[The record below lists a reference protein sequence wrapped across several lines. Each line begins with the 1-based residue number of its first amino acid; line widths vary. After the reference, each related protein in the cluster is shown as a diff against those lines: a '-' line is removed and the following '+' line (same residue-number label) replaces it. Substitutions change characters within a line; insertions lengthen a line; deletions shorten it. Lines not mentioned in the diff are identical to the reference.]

1 MRVITSV
8 TRIELD
14 FDENQVL
21 KKALEIL
28 NKVDDIIGNDNN
40 IDYVVGNADMDLYDE
55 IYDKINR
62 IEDWVTRE

>member
-1 MRVITSV
+1 MRVTTSV

-14 FDENQVL
+14 FDEKQIL

-28 NKVDDIIGNDNN
+28 TKVNGIVGDDNN
-40 IDYVVGNADMDLYDE
+40 IDYVVDNADMDLYDD
-55 IYDKINR
+55 IYDEINR

>member
-28 NKVDDIIGNDNN
+28 NKVNDIIDNDNN

-62 IEDWVTRE
+62 IEDWVTRG

>member
-28 NKVDDIIGNDNN
+28 NKVNDIIGNDNN

-55 IYDKINR
+55 IYDTINR

>member
-28 NKVDDIIGNDNN
+28 NKVNDIIGDDNN

-55 IYDKINR
+55 IYDEINR

>member
-28 NKVDDIIGNDNN
+28 DKVNDIIDNDNN

-62 IEDWVTRE
+62 IEDWVTRG

>member
-14 FDENQVL
+14 FDERQVL

-28 NKVDDIIGNDNN
+28 NKVNGIVGDDNN

>member
-28 NKVDDIIGNDNN
+28 NKVNDIIGNDNN
-40 IDYVVGNADMDLYDE
+40 IDYVVGNADMDLYDD
-55 IYDKINR
+55 IYDEINR

>member
-8 TRIELD
+8 TKIELD

-28 NKVDDIIGNDNN
+28 NKVNDIIGNDNN

-62 IEDWVTRE
+62 IEDWVTRG

>member
-28 NKVDDIIGNDNN
+28 NKVNDIIGNDNN

-55 IYDKINR
+55 IYDEINR

>member
-1 MRVITSV
+1 MKVITSV

-14 FDENQVL
+14 SDEKQNL

-28 NKVDDIIGNDNN
+28 IKVNDIIGDDNN
-40 IDYVVGNADMDLYDE
+40 IDYVVDNADMDLYDD
-55 IYDKINR
+55 IYDEINR